1 MRNRVNFWVSLT
13 TWLALVLFA
22 GMMIAFSADKV
33 NEQES
38 YGKAWATAYEQKKP
52 MLILLTADWCTPCQ
66 QLKKE
71 IATLLPK
78 LRESYIV
85 YYVDIDKEP
94 GVKEAYRKAGLWYGG
109 VPTIYV
115 TQWDEKVQ
123 QTIKG
128 QTSGYMTKSEFV
140 KWHNNLYPK
149 KLAPLRPKAS
159 DHIGPLAPLRIEDEQ

>member
-1 MRNRVNFWVSLT
+1 MRNRVNFWVGLT

-22 GMMIAFSADKV
+22 GIMIALSADKV

-52 MLILLTADWCTPCQ
+52 MLILLTADWCTPCK

-71 IATLLPK
+71 IAPLLPK
-78 LRESYIV
+78 LRERYIV
-85 YYVDIDKEP
+85 YYVDIDKERP
-94 GVKEAYRKAGLWYGG
+94 VADSYKKAKLWDGD

-140 KWHNNLYPK
+140 KWHNGLYK
-149 KLAPLRPKAS
+149 RKN
-159 DHIGPLAPLRIEDEQ
+159 E